1 MTNLSIVAKRARVL
15 VAEDDD
21 DFRAIVATALRTDGF
36 DVIEARSGD
45 ELLERVSPPVLFS
58 PPDAIVADIWMPGL
72 DGLAVTA
79 DLRGSGWTTPIVLMT
94 ADATDKVRT
103 RARELRAD
111 ALFQKPFEMRDLGRD
126 LRALVART
134 GGWRCTAPTL
144 PEIA

>member
-1 MTNLSIVAKRARVL
+1 LAIPYVARNVTNLSIGAKRARVL

-21 DFRAIVATALRTDGF
+21 DFRAIVAAALRADGF
-36 DVIEARSGD
+36 DVIAARSGD
-45 ELLERVSPPVLFS
+45 DLLERITPAVLFS

-79 DLRGSGWTTPIVLMT
+79 DLH
-94 ADATDKVRT
+94 
-103 RARELRAD
+103 